1 MITASLTGAA
11 VFPTMVLLD
20 ENTSQLRCRMLG
32 GPIHVLRRR
41 AHRLGKL
48 VAGVPGV
55 LGVRET
61 LDGVLIDCEAGTED
75 ARQIRKTVGTLYSV
89 IAGGGVYPASGHAH
103 G

>member
-1 MITASLTGAA
+1 MITS

-20 ENTSQLRCRMLG
+20 ESSSQLRCRMLG
-32 GPIHVLRRR
+32 GPIHLLRRQ

-61 LDGVLIDCEAGTED
+61 LDGVLIDCEAGTEE
-75 ARQIRKTVGTLYSV
+75 ARQIRKAVGTIYSV
-89 IAGGGVYPASGHAH
+89 IAGGGAYPATGRAD